1 MDSKQA
7 KNLSRKIE
15 EIQSVMVAY
24 VTGGRTDDQPQYYRN
39 LYADVYFELEEAGY
53 ENPNPHKSLE
63 IFWSFCSLRKLG
75 KWAERRAYVDEIYAD
90 ILLDLKRKQRN
101 QPDPRNWK
109 NTNEVL
115 TDELSPVRKQWLKA
129 KNFIYNSI
137 PDYENSIKES
147 INSIEST
154 LKILLDRP
162 SDTLGKLIKN
172 VPLDTDISKL
182 ISKAYGLTSNKDF
195 VRHGGTENQ
204 DIGKSEAEVFLEFAA
219 ISINYLKEAIKG
231 SKP

>member
-7 KNLSRKIE
+7 KNLSAKIE

-24 VTGGRTDDQPQYYRN
+24 VTGGRTDDQPQHYRN
-39 LYADVYFELEEAGY
+39 LYDDVFFELEEAGY

-75 KWAERRAYVDEIYAD
+75 KWAERRAYVEELYAD
-90 ILLDLKRKQRN
+90 ILLDLKRIQRN

-115 TDELSPVRKQWLKA
+115 TDELSPVRTQWLKA
-129 KNFIYNSI
+129 KNFVYSST

-154 LKILLDRP
+154 LKILLGRP
-162 SDTLGKLIKN
+162 TDTLGKLIKN
-172 VPLDTDISKL
+172 VPLDPDVSKL

-204 DIGKSEAEVFLEFAA
+204 DIGKFEAEFFLEFAA
-219 ISINYLKEAIKG
+219 ISINYIKEKIKG
-231 SKP
+231 KP